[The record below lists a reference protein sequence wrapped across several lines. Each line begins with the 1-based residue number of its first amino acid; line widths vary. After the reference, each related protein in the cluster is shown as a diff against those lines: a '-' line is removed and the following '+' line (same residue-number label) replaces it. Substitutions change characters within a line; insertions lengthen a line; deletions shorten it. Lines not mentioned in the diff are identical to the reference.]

1 MGYIMKSTKRP
12 TGNMPYLFDD
22 FFTKDFFGI
31 NPGSFTQRAASPAVN
46 IKETDG
52 DFQLEVSAPG
62 MKKDDF
68 VLELDKN
75 MLTISAEFKN
85 EKEDKDETGDYT
97 RREFNYSSFS
107 RSFTLPE
114 DKVNEEKIEATYMD
128 GILYVTLP
136 KKEVELVKEQKK
148 LISVA

>member
-1 MGYIMKSTKRP
+1 MKSTKRP

-68 VLELDKN
+68 VLE
-75 MLTISAEFKN
+75 F
-85 EKEDKDETGDYT
+85 
-97 RREFNYSSFS
+97 
-107 RSFTLPE
+107 
-114 DKVNEEKIEATYMD
+114 
-128 GILYVTLP
+128 GILYFCIIVTC
-136 KKEVELVKEQKK
+136 
-148 LISVA
+148 ISINLRVVFL